1 MKEMTPYNSFC
12 VARRPLLPAG
22 LSSSERN
29 VQLGKMWNALS
40 QAEKDQYKGAVAPM
54 VAKVDPTPPPTQ
66 VGPSVPFVPQQQLAA
81 PAGPISAVPLV
92 PVGGGKV
99 ALPDSPVK
107 LAAAT
112 TPLPLGHS
120 HHAAPALPAV
130 AAVVP
135 MTSELHLQQ
144 QRQFVQQQQLQQQ
157 SPMKDQNAVLE
168 GEHAMRHVS
177 LTGGPLVAGSTS
189 GAVAGSAASSTM
201 ALAAGHAPAQTAAPG
216 GGKAGWVTSPCML
229 KEMI

>member
-92 PVGGGKV
+92 PVGGGHV

-120 HHAAPALPAV
+120 HHAAPTLPALPAV

-135 MTSELHLQQ
+135 IARS
-144 QRQFVQQQQLQQQ
+144 
-157 SPMKDQNAVLE
+157 
-168 GEHAMRHVS
+168 
-177 LTGGPLVAGSTS
+177 
-189 GAVAGSAASSTM
+189 
-201 ALAAGHAPAQTAAPG
+201 ALA
-216 GGKAGWVTSPCML
+216 KDTSPSHS
-229 KEMI
+229 MIGQSEAVIARSIAPLIAHLIAQYKGDTGVN

>member
-54 VAKVDPTPPPTQ
+54 VAKVAPTPPPTQ

-81 PAGPISAVPLV
+81 PAGPTSVVPLV
-92 PVGGGKV
+92 PVGGGNV

-112 TPLPLGHS
+112 TPPSHSSHRRLLVCHGVASLGSLS
-120 HHAAPALPAV
+120 HPFPHTSQAA
-130 AAVVP
+130 
-135 MTSELHLQQ
+135 
-144 QRQFVQQQQLQQQ
+144 R
-157 SPMKDQNAVLE
+157 
-168 GEHAMRHVS
+168 
-177 LTGGPLVAGSTS
+177 
-189 GAVAGSAASSTM
+189 
-201 ALAAGHAPAQTAAPG
+201 AAG
-216 GGKAGWVTSPCML
+216 KKRIS
-229 KEMI
+229 